1 MNEDEFQQQ
10 LEAAN
15 RRGLEASVR
24 EVRAVSVRF
33 DSPSGNLVLG
43 LSGGLTLLVPA
54 RLLQG
59 VAEASPDQIA
69 RVEVVADGSALRFDE
84 LDADFAVQDIAAG
97 SFGTRTWMQH
107 LEDTRALDE
116 ASTLRR
122 RQVDELLGLPTAS
135 TTGRKGTS
143 KPAKTAA
150 TRANGARPRKKSVA
164 A

>member
-1 MNEDEFQQQ
+1 MNEAEFQQQ

-43 LSGGLTLLVPA
+43 LRGGPTLLVPA

-59 VAEASPDQIA
+59 VAGVSPNQIA
-69 RVEVVADGSALRFDE
+69 RVEVVADGSALRFE
-84 LDADFAVQDIAAG
+84 TLDADFAVQDIAAG
-97 SFGTRTWMQH
+97 SFGTRAWMQH
-107 LEDTRALDE
+107 LEDIGALNE

-122 RQVDELLGLPTAS
+122 RQVDKLLGLPTAS
-135 TTGRKGTS
+135 NTGRKGND
-143 KPAKTAA
+143 ARTAA
-150 TRANGARPRKKSVA
+150 TRANGDRPRKKSVA